1 MGSISYQHSRSI
13 DELKSVISSMIS
25 EGSDP
30 RKFRRGLAET
40 YSVSVEIVD
49 GIIGGHEV
57 PSEEEMR
64 FRYVVHCESYDVRR
78 ESTEMDRMHDER

>member
-1 MGSISYQHSRSI
+1 MGSISYQHPRTL

-49 GIIGGHEV
+49 AIVGSHEV

-64 FRYVVHCESYDVRR
+64 FRYVAHCESYDARR
-78 ESTEMDRMHDER
+78 ESTEIDRVHDQD